1 MRARDGIP
9 GEDPLD
15 SLGESVDSIK
25 DTVRTAGDLA
35 AGITQDLSKLVRLE
49 IELAKQEIAEIAR
62 TKAVGAGLGALG
74 ALLGLFLVPFVL
86 LTLFEVFAVWM
97 PRWTSALLV
106 TVLMAV
112 TCAVV
117 FLLAKKR
124 LEGNYKPER
133 TINSLRDNL
142 DWAKRMG
149 RRHGRRP

>member
-1 MRARDGIP
+1 M
-9 GEDPLD
+9 D

-25 DTVRTAGDLA
+25 DSVRTAGDLA
-35 AGITQDLSKLVRLE
+35 SGITQDLSKLVRLE

-62 TKAVGAGLGALG
+62 TKAVGAGLVALG

-124 LEGNYKPER
+124 LE
-133 TINSLRDNL
+133 
-142 DWAKRMG
+142 
-149 RRHGRRP
+149 